1 MSRETMAS
9 ESLSFGAALF
19 KLRASPGITQTEIA
33 ALSHLN
39 RGYYSQ
45 LENGR
50 RQAPPARTVEKIG
63 LALGLS
69 NGNLQEHHMQYEPPW
84 KLLGHSVY
92 DEQRTPT
99 KSDPCW
105 DWFCA
110 FALTCRF
117 GRAFPERCR
126 ARCL

>member
-1 MSRETMAS
+1 MSRETMTS

-19 KLRASPGITQTEIA
+19 KLRASVGITQTEIA

-69 NGNLQEHHMQYEPPW
+69 NGNLQKLHELALRERALVRRW
-84 KLLGHSVY
+84 KIPRGEEGQLLPIRDAALLSVSA
-92 DEQRTPT
+92 T
-99 KSDPCW
+99 KLRRIEKILLED
-105 DWFCA
+105 
-110 FALTCRF
+110 
-117 GRAFPERCR
+117 
-126 ARCL
+126 